1 VTDVCN
7 PSGSGWVMAVNPFSG
22 TNPTLAFF
30 TGNGGGGTITQGGK
44 AVPVAGVGFSSLP
57 NNPIFVGSDMLM
69 SFDNG
74 STSNIKTSGSSG
86 GTQRVSWQ
94 EIVNQ

>member
-1 VTDVCN
+1 
-7 PSGSGWVMAVNPFSG
+7 
-22 TNPTLAFF
+22 
-30 TGNGGGGTITQGGK
+30 
-44 AVPVAGVGFSSLP
+44 
-57 NNPIFVGSDMLM
+57 MLM